1 MSEAVVST
9 RIRLARN
16 LKEYPFPI
24 RLSADKAREIVDRV
38 GEALKDCEIK
48 FHRIDLDNIPDTIRV
63 AMIERHLVSPDF
75 ISEQDGRAV
84 YLSDD
89 NTVSIMVNEEDHIR
103 LQVIK
108 DGFELKEAYALADQI
123 DNILSKKL
131 NFAFHERL
139 GYLTQCPTNL
149 GTGMRASVML
159 HLPALRMTGVVNS
172 IGANLSKLGLTMR
185 GLYGESSK
193 PAGAFYQLSNQVT
206 LGISEK
212 AAIDNLQNITTQ
224 LIAQEMRSRENSVER
239 YRGTGQDP
247 PRPRHPQK
255 RDADRSQR
263 GDASAVTGTIGCE
276 RKEARNPLDRQYRQ
290 ADRRDPARVDHDA
303 LRRRYEPPRPRYQT
317 RKYVTRKIRVTV
329 ISGQ

>member
-16 LKEYPFPI
+16 LRDYPFPI
-24 RLSADKAREIVDRV
+24 RLPADKAREIADKVE
-38 GEALKDCEIK
+38 EALKDCDIR
-48 FHRIDLDNIPDTIRV
+48 FHRIDLDKVSDAIRV

-75 ISEQDGRAV
+75 ISAKEGRAV
-84 YLSDD
+84 FLSDD

-108 DGFELKEAYALADQI
+108 DGFEPDEAYALADKV

-131 NFAFHERL
+131 NFAFHEQL

-159 HLPALRMTGVVNS
+159 HLPALEISGAVYR

-185 GLYGESSK
+185 GLYGESTK
-193 PAGAFYQLSNQVT
+193 PDGAFFQLSNQVT

-212 AAIDNLQNITTQ
+212 AAIDNLRNITTQ
-224 LIAQEMRSRENSVER
+224 LITQEMRAREPMMNDIEAQDKIHRALGLLKTARLMDHSEAMRLLSLVRLGVSSKLLETLSADSIDKLIVEIQPASIMTR
-239 YRGTGQDP
+239 YGDTMT
-247 PRPRHPQK
+247 PRDRDIK
-255 RDADRSQR
+255 RAEIIR
-263 GDASAVTGTIGCE
+263 E
-276 RKEARNPLDRQYRQ
+276 RFE
-290 ADRRDPARVDHDA
+290 
-303 LRRRYEPPRPRYQT
+303 
-317 RKYVTRKIRVTV
+317 
-329 ISGQ
+329 

>member
-1 MSEAVVST
+1 MMSEAVVST

-24 RLSADKAREIVDRV
+24 RLTADKAREIVDQV
-38 GEALKDCEIK
+38 GKALQDSELK
-48 FHRIDLDNIPDTIRV
+48 FHRIDMDAIPDTLRA

-75 ISEQDGRAV
+75 ISEQEGRAV

-103 LQVIK
+103 LQVIL
-108 DGFELKEAYALADQI
+108 DDFRPEEAYALADKI

-131 NFAFHERL
+131 NYAFHDRL

-159 HLPALRMTGVVNS
+159 HLPALQMSGTVNR

-193 PAGAFYQLSNQVT
+193 PAGAFFQLSNQ
-206 LGISEK
+206 
-212 AAIDNLQNITTQ
+212 
-224 LIAQEMRSRENSVER
+224 
-239 YRGTGQDP
+239 
-247 PRPRHPQK
+247 
-255 RDADRSQR
+255 
-263 GDASAVTGTIGCE
+263 IG
-276 RKEARNPLDRQYRQ
+276 RAH
-290 ADRRDPARVDHDA
+290 V
-303 LRRRYEPPRPRYQT
+303 
-317 RKYVTRKIRVTV
+317 
-329 ISGQ
+329 

>member
-24 RLSADKAREIVDRV
+24 CLSADKAREVVDKV
-38 GEALKDCEIK
+38 GEALKDSEIK
-48 FHRIDLDNIPDTIRV
+48 FHRIDLDAIPDTIRV

-75 ISEQDGRAV
+75 IDAKEGRAV

-108 DGFELKEAYALADQI
+108 DGFDLNEAYALADII

-131 NFAFHERL
+131 NFAFHKRF

-159 HLPALRMTGVVNS
+159 HLPALDMSGAVNR
-172 IGANLSKLGLTMR
+172 IGANLSKLGLAVR
-185 GLYGESSK
+185 GLYGESTK
-193 PAGAFYQLSNQVT
+193 PSGAFFQLSNQVT

-224 LIAQEMRSRENSVER
+224 LIAQEMRARENILSDIEVEDKI
-239 YRGTGQDP
+239 YRALGILKTARLMDHSEAMRLLSLVRLGVSAKKLESLSTDSIDNLIVEIQPASIMTKYGDDMS
-247 PRPRHPQK
+247 PRDRDIK
-255 RDADRSQR
+255 RAEIIR
-263 GDASAVTGTIGCE
+263 
-276 RKEARNPLDRQYRQ
+276 
-290 ADRRDPARVDHDA
+290 
-303 LRRRYEPPRPRYQT
+303 T
-317 RKYVTRKIRVTV
+317 RFN
-329 ISGQ
+329 

>member
-24 RLSADKAREIVDRV
+24 RLSADKAREIVDKV
-38 GEALKDCEIK
+38 GQALQGSALK
-48 FHRIDLDNIPDTIRV
+48 FHRVDLEKIPDTIRV

-75 ISEQDGRAV
+75 ISTKEGRAV
-84 YLSDD
+84 FLSDD

-103 LQVIK
+103 LQVIC
-108 DGFELKEAYALADQI
+108 DGFELKEAYALADKI

-159 HLPALRMTGVVNS
+159 HLPALEMSGVVNR

-193 PAGAFYQLSNQVT
+193 PAGAFFQLSNQVT

-224 LIAQEMRSRENSVER
+224 LIAQEMRTRESLLSDIEIEDKIHR
-239 YRGTGQDP
+239 ALGIL
-247 PRPRHPQK
+247 K
-255 RDADRSQR
+255 
-263 GDASAVTGTIGCE
+263 SAVLMDHREAMKLLSLVRLGVSEKKLETLGTDSIDRLIVEIQPASIMTRFGDDMSPRDRD
-276 RKEARNPLDRQYRQ
+276 RKRAEI
-290 ADRRDPARVDHDA
+290 
-303 LRRRYEPPRPRYQT
+303 LRT
-317 RKYVTRKIRVTV
+317 RFN
-329 ISGQ
+329 

>member
-16 LKEYPFPI
+16 LKEYPFPV
-24 RLSADKAREIVDRV
+24 RLSADQAREIVDKV
-38 GEALKDCEIK
+38 GQALRDCGIK
-48 FHRIDLDNIPDTIRV
+48 FHRIDLGAIPDTIRV
-63 AMIERHLVSPDF
+63 SMIERHLVSPDF
-75 ISEQDGRAV
+75 INEQDGRAV
-84 YLSDD
+84 FLSDD
-89 NTVSIMVNEEDHIR
+89 NTASIMVNEEDHIR
-103 LQVIK
+103 LQVIL
-108 DGFELKEAYALADQI
+108 DGFELTKAFTMADQL

-159 HLPALRMTGVVNS
+159 HLPALQMSDAVNR

-193 PAGAFYQLSNQVT
+193 PAGAFFQLSNQVT

-224 LIAQEMRSRENSVER
+224 LIAQEMRARENLLNKIEIQDQIHRALGVLKTARLMDHSEAMRLLSLVRLGVSAKLFETLSTDSIDKLTVEIQPASIMTR
-239 YRGTGQDP
+239 FGDDMS
-247 PRPRHPQK
+247 PRDRDIK
-255 RDADRSQR
+255 R
-263 GDASAVTGTIGCE
+263 ASILRE
-276 RKEARNPLDRQYRQ
+276 RFA
-290 ADRRDPARVDHDA
+290 
-303 LRRRYEPPRPRYQT
+303 
-317 RKYVTRKIRVTV
+317 
-329 ISGQ
+329 

>member
-1 MSEAVVST
+1 MMSEAVVST

-24 RLSADKAREIVDRV
+24 RLTADKAREIVDQV
-38 GEALKDCEIK
+38 GKALQDSELK
-48 FHRIDLDNIPDTIRV
+48 FHRIDMDAIPDTLRA

-75 ISEQDGRAV
+75 ISEQEGRAV

-103 LQVIK
+103 LQVIL
-108 DGFELKEAYALADQI
+108 DDFRPEEAYALADKI

-131 NFAFHERL
+131 NYAFHDRL

-159 HLPALRMTGVVNS
+159 HLPALQMSGTVNR

-193 PAGAFYQLSNQVT
+193 PAGAFFQLSNQVT

-212 AAIDNLQNITTQ
+212 AAIENLKNITNQ
-224 LIAQEMRSRENSVER
+224 LITQEMRARESLLNNIEAEDKIHRALGVLKTAVLMDHNEAMRLLSLVRLGVSEKKLETLSTDSIDKLIVEIQPASIMTR
-239 YRGTGQDP
+239 YGDDMS
-247 PRPRHPQK
+247 PRDRDIK
-255 RDADRSQR
+255 RAEILR
-263 GDASAVTGTIGCE
+263 E
-276 RKEARNPLDRQYRQ
+276 RFN
-290 ADRRDPARVDHDA
+290 
-303 LRRRYEPPRPRYQT
+303 
-317 RKYVTRKIRVTV
+317 
-329 ISGQ
+329 

>member
-16 LKEYPFPI
+16 LRDYPFPI
-24 RLSADKAREIVDRV
+24 RLPADKAREIADKVE
-38 GEALKDCEIK
+38 EALKDCDIR
-48 FHRIDLDNIPDTIRV
+48 FHRIDLDKVSDAIRV

-75 ISEQDGRAV
+75 ISTKEGRAV
-84 YLSDD
+84 FLSDD

-108 DGFELKEAYALADQI
+108 DGFEPDEAYALADKV

-131 NFAFHERL
+131 NFAFHEQL

-159 HLPALRMTGVVNS
+159 HLPALEISGAVYR

-185 GLYGESSK
+185 GLYGESTK
-193 PAGAFYQLSNQVT
+193 PDGAFFQLSNQVT

-212 AAIDNLQNITTQ
+212 AAIDNLRNITTQ
-224 LIAQEMRSRENSVER
+224 LITQEMRAREPMMNDIEAQDKIHRALGLLKTARLMDHSEAMRLLSLVRLGVSSKLLETLSADSIDKLIVEIQPASIMTR
-239 YRGTGQDP
+239 YGDTMT
-247 PRPRHPQK
+247 PRDRDIK
-255 RDADRSQR
+255 RAEIIR
-263 GDASAVTGTIGCE
+263 E
-276 RKEARNPLDRQYRQ
+276 RFE
-290 ADRRDPARVDHDA
+290 
-303 LRRRYEPPRPRYQT
+303 
-317 RKYVTRKIRVTV
+317 
-329 ISGQ
+329 